1 MAAVADSHRH
11 LRERA
16 RGEAS
21 GGRAY
26 HGHEKNYVLL
36 TALQTYRT
44 ELARLTYEIW
54 LRCVVGVRWRC
65 VAVRGG
71 VALLFAPA

>member
-36 TALQTYRT
+36 TALQS
-44 ELARLTYEIW
+44 
-54 LRCVVGVRWRC
+54 LR
-65 VAVRGG
+65 A
-71 VALLFAPA
+71 